1 MERPATIVRKP
12 PSERTV
18 TQGATITLS
27 ALPLRAGASGPP
39 VADLQ
44 RRLAAVGHVSAD
56 PVGEFGS
63 DTVDAVTGFQR
74 QAGLHGDGI
83 CDASTWAALVESEF
97 RLGDRLVCLRSPMM
111 RGNDVADLQLR
122 LGALGFDAGRVDGIF
137 GSATKAAVGDFQRNA
152 GLVTDEVCGPD
163 TVEALIRLEGRAGRA
178 TVTAVRERDKLR
190 RSLRSLKS
198 LRVAVGADE
207 SLRHLVIRLAASLQ
221 EGGVATVLLDGDWST
236 QAAGANDFAADVY
249 LGLSIAD
256 GTVVEAS
263 YFEVPG
269 FASSGGR
276 HLAELVVK
284 ELPASPGWEIGA
296 VTGMRLPIL
305 RETRSSAV
313 LVKLGTSDA
322 IGQSADL
329 VIASLQRALESWAAD
344 PADDTDHRSSA
355 PQTKPPV

>member
-1 MERPATIVRKP
+1 
-12 PSERTV
+12 V
-18 TQGATITLS
+18 TSGATITLS
-27 ALPLRAGASGPP
+27 ALPLRAGTSGPA

-44 RRLAAVGHVSAD
+44 RRLAAAGHVSTD
-56 PVGEFGS
+56 PAGEFG
-63 DTVDAVTGFQR
+63 THTIGAVVSFQH
-74 QAGLHGDGI
+74 QAGLHGDGV

-137 GSATKAAVGDFQRNA
+137 GPATKAAVGDFQRNA

-178 TVTAVRERDKLR
+178 TVTAVRERDRLR

-198 LRVAVGADE
+198 LRVAVGSDDG
-207 SLRHLVIRLAASLQ
+207 LRHLAVRLVAALQ
-221 EGGVATVLLDGDWST
+221 DGGVTSVVLDGDWST
-236 QAAGANDFAADVY
+236 QASRANDFDANVY
-249 LGLSIAD
+249 LGLSLAE
-256 GTVVEAS
+256 GTIVEAS

-313 LVKLGTSDA
+313 LVKLGNDEA
-322 IGQSADL
+322 IAQSSEL
-329 VIASLQRALESWAAD
+329 VIASLQQALESWATD
-344 PADDTDHRSSA
+344 PTNETAQRQGAPPERSN
-355 PQTKPPV
+355 

>member
-1 MERPATIVRKP
+1 MTP
-12 PSERTV
+12 
-18 TQGATITLS
+18 GATITLS
-27 ALPLRAGASGPP
+27 ALPLRAGTSGPA

-44 RRLAAVGHVSAD
+44 RRLAAVGHATTDPAGEYGAD
-56 PVGEFGS
+56 TAG
-63 DTVDAVTGFQR
+63 AVIRFQH
-74 QAGLHGDGI
+74 QAGLHGDGV

-97 RLGDRLVCLRSPMM
+97 ALGDRLVCLRSPMM

-137 GSATKAAVGDFQRNA
+137 GPATKAAVGDFQRNA

-178 TVTAVRERDKLR
+178 TVTAVRERDRLR
-190 RSLRSLKS
+190 RSLRSLQS
-198 LRVAVGADE
+198 LRVAVGSDDG
-207 SLRHLVIRLAASLQ
+207 LRHLAVRLAAALQ
-221 EGGVATVLLDGDWST
+221 DGGVTTMLLDGDWST
-236 QAAGANDFAADVY
+236 QADRSNHFAADVY
-249 LGLSIAD
+249 LGVSLAE
-256 GTVVEAS
+256 GTIVEAS

-276 HLAELVVK
+276 RLAELVVK

-313 LVKLGTSDA
+313 LVKLGNDDV
-322 IGQSADL
+322 IDQSSEL
-329 VIASLQRALESWAAD
+329 VIASLQRALESWATD
-344 PADDTDHRSSA
+344 PTDETDHQS
-355 PQTKPPV
+355 